1 MGTPSIAMTLGL
13 WLGGET
19 WVRDRC
25 RMPAGGLRACTAIPS
40 VWGDQR
46 RGYRDPVHP
55 RQDQRTEVG
64 RGTGSLSHGKTHREK
79 DADGKLFL
87 SSHHCRHQVGVPPHP
102 QPILQLWTRA
112 ILELYSVLKLTM
124 GLVSDPTGPW
134 ARSHKHKLT
143 SDLPDPQA
151 TCMSVQPG

>member
-1 MGTPSIAMTLGL
+1 MTLGL

-19 WVRDRC
+19 WVRERC
-25 RMPAGGLRACTAIPS
+25 CKPAGGPRACTTIPS
-40 VWGDQR
+40 VRGDQR
-46 RGYRDPVHP
+46 RGYLLWGYRDPVHP
-55 RQDQRTEVG
+55 RQDRRTEVG
-64 RGTGSLSHGKTHREK
+64 RGTGSLSQGKTHGEK

-87 SSHHCRHQVGVPPHP
+87 SSHHCPCQVGVPPHP
-102 QPILQLWTRA
+102 QPILQLRTPA
-112 ILELYSVLKLTM
+112 VLELHSVLKLTT